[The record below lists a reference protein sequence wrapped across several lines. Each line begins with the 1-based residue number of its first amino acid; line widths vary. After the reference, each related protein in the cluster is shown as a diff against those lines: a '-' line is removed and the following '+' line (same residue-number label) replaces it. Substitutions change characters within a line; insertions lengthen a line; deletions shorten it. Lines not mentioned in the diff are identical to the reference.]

1 MVLCIYKYFFSL
13 KDIKSVELDEYFY
26 SSGPTEGSLK
36 HFNLENLDK
45 LTLASEN
52 CFENFPH
59 AKKVNLKDVKIEVKA
74 SYKYLGN

>member
-1 MVLCIYKYFFSL
+1 M
-13 KDIKSVELDEYFY
+13 ELDEYFY

-45 LTLASEN
+45 LTLASGN
-52 CFENFPH
+52 CFENFPN